1 MARGRIAIK
10 PRCPFCDSFIDRP
23 KEVEP
28 RRLGEFDYGACECGA
43 VYVHDI
49 TGHNLGAAWVEA
61 IGFACNVCEVAWCLA
76 PGEDYVDAILEN
88 YDIESHLVLP
98 AGRTEDEKMVRA
110 ALIFIRMAKDVREV
124 THAGVSKR
132 LELAEPRISAQE
144 KNEAYIERRSR
155 RYSKQQVKVLVQA
168 EEVEKLRAMALED
181 PLVLRKIQRL
191 LYSTDEM
198 LMWKAITT
206 LGAVAGALATDRPT
220 LVGDLVRRLLLASGD
235 SAATNWGSIET
246 IGEIIR
252 AQPKIYGSF
261 VRHIIGFVNDPPS
274 CPAVLWA
281 IGRIGEL
288 HPQVVRSSS
297 FFAMFGLL
305 TNSEPKIRGLAV
317 WAFGRMKAQE
327 VLKAIRGMID
337 DTEKLTLF
345 DGQSIIYK
353 TVGELASQAVERIED
368 RSATDQEGDE
378 MNEQAAS
385 SVSEEKDK
393 DKELSRAAVLYRD
406 AKILSARG
414 MSLDAL
420 QRFEEALEVFEAAEG
435 RDVEVANICEQI
447 GDLRVRRGN
456 FKGAIPVYQR
466 ALAIC
471 EKKHDPVSTVL
482 LAEKIIDLYRQLEE
496 LDKAFPYYFRA
507 LELVEELNDVGKVG
521 LYLTGIGDIYQKRG
535 DMEKAL
541 DAFKT
546 ARNIYQGTAYRE
558 RAETLEKG
566 IKIIEEAMFAGAS
579 IVRRK

>member
-1 MARGRIAIK
+1 MSRGRIAYK
-10 PRCPFCDSFIDRP
+10 PRCPFCDNFIDRP
-23 KEVEP
+23 KKVEP
-28 RRLGEFDYGACECGA
+28 SRLGNFDYGACECGA

-61 IGFACNVCEVAWCLA
+61 LGFGCNDDWDLAWSLA
-76 PGEDYVDAILEN
+76 PGEDYEDAILEN
-88 YDIESHLVLP
+88 YDIESHLIQP
-98 AGRTEDEKMVRA
+98 TGRTKDDKTVRA
-110 ALIFIRMAKDVREV
+110 ALAFIRMAKDVREV
-124 THAGVSKR
+124 THEGVIER
-132 LELAEPRISAQE
+132 LELLSEPRISAQE
-144 KNEAYIERRSR
+144 KNDAYIGRRSH

-168 EEVEKLRAMALED
+168 GEVEKLRAMALED
-181 PLVLRKIQRL
+181 PLVLRRIQRL

-252 AQPKIYGSF
+252 AQPKVYGSF
-261 VRHIIGFVNDPPS
+261 ARHLISFINDPPS

-305 TNSEPKIRGLAV
+305 ASSEPKIRGLAA

-327 VLKAIRGMID
+327 VRKALLGMID
-337 DTEKLTLF
+337 DNEKLTLF

-353 TVGELASQAVERIED
+353 TVGELASQAVERIEGL
-368 RSATDQEGDE
+368 SATDQEGDE
-378 MNEQAAS
+378 MNENAVS
-385 SVSEEKDK
+385 SVSGEK
-393 DKELSRAAVLYRD
+393 DKELSRAAILYQE

-420 QRFEEALEVFEAAEG
+420 QKFEEALDVFEAAGG
-435 RDVEVANICEQI
+435 RDKEVANICEQI

-466 ALAIC
+466 SLAIC

-482 LAEKIIDLYRQLEE
+482 LAEKIIDLYRQIQE
-496 LDKAFPYYFRA
+496 LDKALPYYFRA
-507 LELVEELNDVGKVG
+507 LELVEELEDVGKAE
-521 LYLTGIGDIYQKRG
+521 LYLTGIGDIYQKRNEL
-535 DMEKAL
+535 DKAL
-541 DAFKT
+541 DAYRT
-546 ARNIYQGTAYRE
+546 AHEICKSTASRE
-558 RAETLEKG
+558 RAEILEKG
-566 IKIIEEAMFAGAS
+566 IKIIEEAMSAGAS
-579 IVRRK
+579 Q